1 MRTRGRVRM
10 RGSRPGGGGRGGT
23 SVATQELGCV
33 SWDATPPGVGEL
45 KIPPTAGWKY
55 DIVLLLLLLLL
66 LLL

>member
-10 RGSRPGGGGRGGT
+10 RGPRPGGGGGT

-45 KIPPTAGWKY
+45 KIPPTARWKY
-55 DIVLLLLLLLL
+55 DLVLLLLLLLL
-66 LLL
+66 LL